1 MNVVYS
7 QNIAKTVKVIF
18 NKILMMI
25 KVFHKFEKFA
35 SFRKIY
41 LKAI

>member
-1 MNVVYS
+1 MNVAYS

-18 NKILMMI
+18 DKIL
-25 KVFHKFEKFA
+25 VFHKFEKFA